1 MSQKI
6 LGKLIMRRLLEL
18 EYEEFV
24 SLSKSLWYIFVFI
37 VVFDYF
43 NTEMHQCNE
52 FVRLKLKLMQFFHS
66 SSKVRNLRRI
76 LWVARIYAFTHA
88 SNSGRVN
95 HDKDKVEVLHK
106 E

>member
-1 MSQKI
+1 MATVNHLTIRVVKIDEFDADANQKH
-6 LGKLIMRRLLEL
+6 
-18 EYEEFV
+18 
-24 SLSKSLWYIFVFI
+24 
-37 VVFDYF
+37 FDYF